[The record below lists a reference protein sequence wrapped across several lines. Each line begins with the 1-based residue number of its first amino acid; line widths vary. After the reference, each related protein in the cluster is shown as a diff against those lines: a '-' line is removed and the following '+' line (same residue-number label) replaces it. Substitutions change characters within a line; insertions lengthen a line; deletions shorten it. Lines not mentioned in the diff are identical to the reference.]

1 MDSTNNREEKNNRP
15 HGQEWDDAAFGWDN
29 MKDGIFENIL
39 AEDPQ
44 FFEEKRKKRMPIW
57 FWFSAG
63 LLLLGGLGFWFMHTN
78 EEPTSPKL
86 PAAVPVEELP
96 AKDQPIAT
104 ATEPDKIFVEKNNQ
118 PTEAN
123 NASPINP
130 SIRPNQINDP
140 STLGSTQSAAFGKT
154 TQVEAVISNGVPTAF
169 SKIEEEKL
177 ASIEPVYETQNLH
190 SDTPSLLALK
200 LEALKVDPSTPS
212 LVLPVL
218 VEKNDGSEEGNNEEK
233 KGKWRFAATG
243 GSIFSFAKYAGT
255 SAAAALRNDNTSPY
269 FGYEYGL
276 TAAKPLANNNS
287 LLFGLNRQVAYQN
300 IDIYTERQIWTL
312 QKNVLLSVTHYAVGG
327 RTSEIYG
334 DTIVQDT
341 QKTWL
346 VQYNE
351 FKSVQAEFGFAKN
364 ISLKKWSISPLAG
377 IAVGLVTHQDGRT
390 VAADKSVFEFN
401 ADNAIVNQF
410 QFKTW
415 AGLEVGRQLT
425 ERVSLLLRYR
435 FDKQWNNASA
445 EKDLVLRPSNH
456 EVSLGVAMIW

>member
-15 HGQEWDDAAFGWDN
+15 NGQEWEDAAFGWDN

-44 FFEEKRKKRMPIW
+44 FFEEKRKKRIPIW
-57 FWFSAG
+57 FWFSTA
-63 LLLLGGLGFWFMHTN
+63 LLLLGGIGFWLQNAN
-78 EEPTSPKL
+78 EETTTTEQPIT
-86 PAAVPVEELP
+86 VPVEEVP
-96 AKDQPIAT
+96 
-104 ATEPDKIFVEKNNQ
+104 KNNQ
-118 PTEAN
+118 PVAAASAPDKVFTENNNQPNEAN
-123 NASPINP
+123 ADSPINP
-130 SIRPNQINDP
+130 PNRLDQVNGL
-140 STLGSTQSAAFGKT
+140 STSGSTQFAAFGET
-154 TQVEAVISNGVPTAF
+154 TQVEAVDTNAVTNVF
-169 SKIEEEKL
+169 SKIEEENP
-177 ASIEPVYETQNLH
+177 ASNEPINETQYLRPNA
-190 SDTPSLLALK
+190 PSLLAVTLGT
-200 LEALKVDPSTPS
+200 LDSDPFIPS

-218 VEKNDGSEEGNNEEK
+218 AEKQNAKEEENKEEE
-233 KGKWRFAATG
+233 KGKWRIAATG
-243 GSIFSFAKYAGT
+243 GSIFSYAKYSGA

-312 QKNVLLSVTHYAVGG
+312 QKNVLLSITHFAVGG
-327 RTSEIYG
+327 RTSETYG
-334 DTIVQDT
+334 DTIVLDT

-351 FKSVQAEFGFAKN
+351 FKSVQAEFGFTKN
-364 ISLKKWSISPLAG
+364 IFLKKWSFSPLVG
-377 IAVGLVTHQDGRT
+377 IATGLVTHQDGRT

-401 ADNAIVNQF
+401 ADNAIVKRF

-415 AGLEVGRQLT
+415 AGVEVGRKLT
-425 ERVSLLLRYR
+425 EQVSLLFRYR

-445 EKDLVLRPSNH
+445 EKGLVLRPANH
-456 EVSLGVAMIW
+456 EVSLGVAMNW

>member
-1 MDSTNNREEKNNRP
+1 MDYTNNREEKNNRP
-15 HGQEWDDAAFGWDN
+15 PRQEWDDAAFSWDN

-63 LLLLGGLGFWFMHTN
+63 LLLLGGIGFWLLHTN
-78 EEPTSPKL
+78 EEPISPEL
-86 PAAVPVEELP
+86 PAAVPVEEVP
-96 AKDQPIAT
+96 VMNQPIAT
-104 ATEPDKIFVEKNNQ
+104 SSEPDKAIREKHSQPNETKVDSPNN
-118 PTEAN
+118 PAN
-123 NASPINP
+123 RIKQMNGLSTSG
-130 SIRPNQINDP
+130 SIP
-140 STLGSTQSAAFGKT
+140 LAAFGKT
-154 TQVEAVISNGVPTAF
+154 TQVEAVGSDSLPNGF
-169 SKIEEEKL
+169 SHIQKKD
-177 ASIEPVYETQNLH
+177 SVVNEPVDEPENLRPNA
-190 SDTPSLLALK
+190 SALLALK
-200 LEALKVDPSTPS
+200 LETLNIDPSTPS

-218 VEKNDGSEEGNNEEK
+218 VEKQNNEGGGDETEEL
-233 KGKWRFAATG
+233 GKWRIAATG
-243 GSIFSFAKYAGT
+243 GSIFSFAKYSGT

-276 TAAKPLANNNS
+276 TAIKPLANNNS

-300 IDIYTERQIWTL
+300 IDIYTEREIQTL
-312 QKNVLLSVTHYAVGG
+312 QKNVLLSITHYAVGG
-327 RTSEIYG
+327 RTSETYG
-334 DTIVQDT
+334 DTVVQDT

-364 ISLKKWSISPLAG
+364 ISLKKWSVSPLVG
-377 IAVGLVTHQDGRT
+377 IAAGLVTHQDGRT

-401 ADNAIVNQF
+401 ADNAIVQRF

-415 AGLEVGRQLT
+415 AGLEVGRKLT
-425 ERVSLLLRYR
+425 ERVSLLFRYR

-445 EKDLVLRPSNH
+445 EKDLVLRPANH
-456 EVSLGVAMIW
+456 EVSLGVAMNW